1 MAALIEGLPDSVA
14 IQCLARVPLS
24 QHRVLQSVCKA
35 WHALVRNP
43 ELYGVRKRIG
53 TTEEWLYVSAYEAD
67 KAWQAYDPVY
77 NQWSSIPPLPSLI
90 PRLGNF
96 GTVAVQSK
104 LFILGGGSD
113 EVNPITG
120 DRSDIHATDQ
130 VWAYDPVYK
139 RWSSRAS
146 MLTPRAQFACFSYSG
161 RIVVAGG
168 FSSLRRAI
176 SSVEMYNPELDQW
189 EFLPDLVAVR
199 DAPCSGV
206 VLDGKMHVVQKGT
219 CTAQVYDPT
228 TKRWMQEDCAWSE
241 GPMAVVNGELYIVH
255 HGVVSREHRLPAH
268 RMSLCS
274 WPECLNRIGFGV
286 AGLGSNLYVVGGI
299 MKPRRGRFDAE
310 YLNDVDV
317 LVVGSADK
325 DVFWEKAAHLPL
337 SRGTVLGCAVLQL

>member
-67 KAWQAYDPVY
+67 KAWQAYDPLY

-90 PRLGNF
+90 PRLSNF

-120 DRSDIHATDQ
+120 DRSNIHATDQ

-168 FSSLRRAI
+168 FSSSRRAI

-228 TKRWMQEDCAWSE
+228 TKRWVFSFSDPRSCLELF
-241 GPMAVVNGELYIVH
+241 VV
-255 HGVVSREHRLPAH
+255 
-268 RMSLCS
+268 
-274 WPECLNRIGFGV
+274 
-286 AGLGSNLYVVGGI
+286 
-299 MKPRRGRFDAE
+299 
-310 YLNDVDV
+310 
-317 LVVGSADK
+317 
-325 DVFWEKAAHLPL
+325 AAAL
-337 SRGTVLGCAVLQL
+337 S